1 MLKTRFREHFF
12 KIKNNSKFNNFIYQH
27 FKLTGHDI
35 NNISVQP
42 IEQLTFENGT
52 VDSYK
57 TKARCTS
64 RLKWIKN
71 LQTAYH
77 LGLNDNIYN
86 KGNISKDNSIN
97 AFNV

>member
-1 MLKTRFREHFF
+1 MRCPVHRSNGEDVKTRFREHFF

-57 TKARCTS
+57 TKARCTAE
-64 RLKWIKN
+64 LEWIKICKQRI
-71 LQTAYH
+71 L
-77 LGLNDNIYN
+77 
-86 KGNISKDNSIN
+86 
-97 AFNV
+97 